1 MLLVTTAMAALL
13 AGCAST
19 QQEDQGSQQTPE
31 PTNETLVTPE
41 PTNET
46 SAGHCADKASTVGPQ
61 EGVGNVLETLAG
73 LLGEVSRGE
82 VSNGKIVF
90 VRRIAAHTDIYV
102 IDEEGTHET
111 RLTRSAASESAAAW
125 SPDGERIA
133 FLSTSTERNST
144 EVYVMN
150 ADGSGLKRVGGAPLI
165 NGAAVW
171 SPDGQNIAF
180 VGYGQSRENSY
191 RASYVAL
198 YVINADGTKQT
209 PLIKYDSAN
218 SEYEISL
225 GRPSWSPT
233 GNKIAFARSTT
244 PYDASGSAD
253 SSAYSPPAPVEELTG
268 IYLINADGTGLCKLA
283 STHDLTDPVWSPDG
297 EKIAFY
303 DNEAITVI
311 NTDGSGRKKLIG
323 SSALG
328 TYVLPQQAWSP
339 DGQRIAFIG
348 NSADLDNSADLYV
361 INADGS
367 ERRRL
372 ANAEDSSS
380 FPTWS
385 PDSKKIAFFCPKD
398 ESLGGEGTDLCVINA
413 DGSEFT
419 RLVRKVDAVGHYPQI
434 ASWGSG

>member
-13 AGCAST
+13 AGCASI
-19 QQEDQGSQQTPE
+19 QQEDQGSQQTTE

-41 PTNET
+41 PAHET
-46 SAGHCADKASTVGPQ
+46 SVGHCADKASTVG
-61 EGVGNVLETLAG
+61 
-73 LLGEVSRGE
+73 EVSHGE
-82 VSNGKIVF
+82 ASNGKIVF
-90 VRRIAAHTDIYV
+90 VRRFVGGTDIYV

-111 RLTRSAASESAAAW
+111 RLTRSAPSESAAAW

-133 FLSTSTERNST
+133 FVRNST
-144 EVYVMN
+144 EIYVMN
-150 ADGSGLKRVGGAPLI
+150 ADGSGLKRLGGAPLLA
-165 NGAAVW
+165 AAVW

-180 VGYGQSRENSY
+180 VGYGQSGEHSY

-233 GNKIAFARSTT
+233 GNKIAFARGTT
-244 PYDASGSAD
+244 PYVASDPAD

-268 IYLINADGTGLCKLA
+268 IYLINVDGTGLCKLT
-283 STHDLTDPVWSPDG
+283 SGTGDPVWSPDG

-303 DNEAITVI
+303 DNGAITVI
-311 NTDGSGRKKLIG
+311 NADGSGRKKLIG
-323 SSALG
+323 G
-328 TYVLPQQAWSP
+328 TYDPPQHAWSP
-339 DGQRIAFIG
+339 DGQRIAFI
-348 NSADLDNSADLYV
+348 NSSADLYV

-367 ERRRL
+367 ELRRL
-372 ANAEDSSS
+372 ANAEDWSS

-413 DGSEFT
+413 DGSEWT
-419 RLVRKVDAVGHYPQI
+419 RLVRKVDAVGHYNQI

>member
-1 MLLVTTAMAALL
+1 MTLRTLILLAATAMAVLL

-19 QQEDQGSQQTPE
+19 QQEDQGSQQTSE

-46 SAGHCADKASTVGPQ
+46 LVGHCANKASTVGPQ

-82 VSNGKIVF
+82 ASNGKIVF
-90 VRRIAAHTDIYV
+90 VRRNAGGNTDIYV

-111 RLTRSAASESAAAW
+111 RLTRSAAYEEAAAW

-133 FLSTSTERNST
+133 FVRNFTEL
-144 EVYVMN
+144 YVMN
-150 ADGSGLKRVGGAPLI
+150 ADGSGAKRLGGAPHLA
-165 NGAAVW
+165 AAVW

-180 VGYGQSRENSY
+180 FGFGNSY
-191 RASYVAL
+191 AAL

-218 SEYEISL
+218 SEYQISL
-225 GRPSWSPT
+225 ESPSWSPT
-233 GNKIAFARSTT
+233 GNKIAFARTTT
-244 PYDASGSAD
+244 PYDASASAD
-253 SSAYSPPAPVEELTG
+253 SSAYSPPAPIEELTG
-268 IYLINADGTGLCKLA
+268 IYLINADGTGLCKLTSIGDYA
-283 STHDLTDPVWSPDG
+283 GDPVWSPDG

-303 DNEAITVI
+303 DNAAINVI
-311 NTDGSGRKKLIG
+311 NTDGSGRKTLIE
-323 SSALG
+323 G
-328 TYVLPQQAWSP
+328 TYYPPQYAWSP
-339 DGQRIAFIG
+339 DGQRIAFI
-348 NSADLDNSADLYV
+348 DNSVDLYV

-372 ANAEDSSS
+372 ANAAFTNS

-385 PDSKKIAFFCPKD
+385 PDGKKIAFFCPKD
-398 ESLGGEGTDLCVINA
+398 ESLGGYGTDLCVINA

-419 RLVRKVDAVGHYPQI
+419 RLARKVEPVGHYNQI